1 MVLVADMLTIKK
13 VWFSLGGHETRV
25 NSVAWLDHNT
35 LVSVSDKI
43 VVYRG
48 EGVDGADWRIVQVIS
63 ENGQQINYL
72 TVMKTPES
80 NYVCT
85 MADDG
90 VLRLYKGSD

>member
-1 MVLVADMLTIKK
+1 MLTIKK

-63 ENGQQINYL
+63 ENDQQINYL
-72 TVMKTPES
+72 AVMKTTES

-90 VLRLYKGSD
+90 ILRLYKGSD